1 MLRTGADGLLKLA
14 TASNTAGRAR
24 EGPGQLQRPLQ
35 IKDASNA
42 VADEDDMDVEEQDGN
57 A

>member
-1 MLRTGADGLLKLA
+1 
-14 TASNTAGRAR
+14 
-24 EGPGQLQRPLQ
+24 LQRPLQ

-57 A
+57 AWFC